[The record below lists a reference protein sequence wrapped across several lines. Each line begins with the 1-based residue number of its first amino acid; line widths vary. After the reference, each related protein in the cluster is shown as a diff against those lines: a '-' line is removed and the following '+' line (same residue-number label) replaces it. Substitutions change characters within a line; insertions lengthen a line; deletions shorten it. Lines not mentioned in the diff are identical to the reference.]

1 MIKINNPQ
9 DMALV
14 GQKTP
19 QAVIYKSESH
29 KLHQAFVVKTG
40 ENIIQGQPVQI
51 NEDGTI
57 QAWKK
62 DGGRPYIGIAVTD
75 SYYPA
80 YPGNEVTVAVRGFM
94 VVYGLSSDKIKAG
107 PVTPDSI
114 TPVDDTNT
122 YIKYS
127 QGINQDIDDEFIA
140 LNTASSAGE
149 LIQVLVR

>member
-1 MIKINNPQ
+1 MIKFNNPQ

-29 KLHQAFVVKTG
+29 KVHQAFVVKTG

-57 QAWKK
+57 QAWKKEK

-94 VVYGLSSDKIKAG
+94 VVYGLSNGEIKAG
-107 PVTPDSI
+107 PVTPDP
-114 TPVDDTNT
+114 TAPVDDTNT
-122 YIKYS
+122 YIKYN
-127 QGINQDIDDEFIA
+127 QGTDDEFIA

>member
-1 MIKINNPQ
+1 MIKFNNPQ

-62 DGGRPYIGIAVTD
+62 EKEGGRPYIGIAVTD

-94 VVYGLSSDKIKAG
+94 VVYGLSNGEIKAG
-107 PVTPDSI
+107 PVTPDP
-114 TPVDDTNT
+114 TAPVDDTNT
-122 YIKYS
+122 YIKYN
-127 QGINQDIDDEFIA
+127 QGTDDEFIA

>member
-1 MIKINNPQ
+1 MIKFNNPQ

-62 DGGRPYIGIAVTD
+62 EEGGGRPYIGIAVTD

-94 VVYGLSSDKIKAG
+94 VVYGLSNGKIKAG
-107 PVTPDSI
+107 PVTPDP
-114 TPVDDTNT
+114 TAPVDDTNT
-122 YIKYS
+122 YIKYI
-127 QGINQDIDDEFIA
+127 QGTDDEFIA

>member
-1 MIKINNPQ
+1 MIKFNNPQ

-62 DGGRPYIGIAVTD
+62 EKDGGRPYIGIAVTD

-94 VVYGLSSDKIKAG
+94 VVYGLSNGEIKAG
-107 PVTPDSI
+107 PVTPDP
-114 TPVDDTNT
+114 TAPVDDTNM
-122 YIKYS
+122 YIKYN
-127 QGINQDIDDEFIA
+127 QGIDDEFIA

>member
-1 MIKINNPQ
+1 MIKFNNPQ

-62 DGGRPYIGIAVTD
+62 EEDGGRPYIGIAVTD

-94 VVYGLSSDKIKAG
+94 VVYGLSNGEIKAG
-107 PVTPDSI
+107 PVTPDP
-114 TPVDDTNT
+114 TAPVDDTNT
-122 YIKYS
+122 YIKYN
-127 QGINQDIDDEFIA
+127 QGTDDEFIA

>member
-1 MIKINNPQ
+1 MIKFNNPQ

-62 DGGRPYIGIAVTD
+62 DGDGGRPYIGIAVTD

-94 VVYGLSSDKIKAG
+94 VVYGLSNGEIKAG
-107 PVTPDSI
+107 PVTPDP
-114 TPVDDTNT
+114 TAPVDDTNT
-122 YIKYS
+122 YIKYN
-127 QGINQDIDDEFIA
+127 QGTDDEFIA

>member
-62 DGGRPYIGIAVTD
+62 DGGPYIGIAVTD

-94 VVYGLSSDKIKAG
+94 VVYGLSNGEIKAG
-107 PVTPDSI
+107 PVTPDP
-114 TPVDDTNT
+114 TAPVDDTNT
-122 YIKYS
+122 YIKYN
-127 QGINQDIDDEFIA
+127 QGIDDEFIA

>member
-1 MIKINNPQ
+1 MIKFNNPQ

-62 DGGRPYIGIAVTD
+62 EKEGGRPYIGIAVTD

-94 VVYGLSSDKIKAG
+94 VVYGLSNSEIKAG
-107 PVTPDSI
+107 PVTPDP
-114 TPVDDTNT
+114 TAPVDDTNT
-122 YIKYS
+122 YIKYI
-127 QGINQDIDDEFIA
+127 QGTGDEFIA

>member
-1 MIKINNPQ
+1 MIKFNNPQ

-62 DGGRPYIGIAVTD
+62 EKEGGRPYIGIAVTD

-94 VVYGLSSDKIKAG
+94 VVYGLSNGEIKAG
-107 PVTPDSI
+107 PVTPDP
-114 TPVDDTNT
+114 TAPVDDTNT
-122 YIKYS
+122 YIKYN
-127 QGINQDIDDEFIA
+127 QGTDDEFIA
-140 LNTASSAGE
+140 LNAASSAGE

>member
-1 MIKINNPQ
+1 MVKINNSQ

-62 DGGRPYIGIAVTD
+62 EKDGGRPYIGIAVTD

-94 VVYGLSSDKIKAG
+94 VVYGLSNGEIKAG
-107 PVTPDSI
+107 PVTPDP
-114 TPVDDTNT
+114 TAPVDDTNT
-122 YIKYS
+122 YIKYN
-127 QGINQDIDDEFIA
+127 QGTDDEFIA

>member
-1 MIKINNPQ
+1 MNKFNNPQ

-62 DGGRPYIGIAVTD
+62 EKDGGRPYIGIAVTD

-94 VVYGLSSDKIKAG
+94 VVYGLSNGEIKAG
-107 PVTPDSI
+107 PVTPDP
-114 TPVDDTNT
+114 TAPVDDTNT
-122 YIKYS
+122 YIKYN
-127 QGINQDIDDEFIA
+127 QGTDDEFIA

>member
-1 MIKINNPQ
+1 MIKFNNPQ

-62 DGGRPYIGIAVTD
+62 GGDRPYIGIAVTD

-94 VVYGLSSDKIKAG
+94 VVYGLSNGEIKAG
-107 PVTPDSI
+107 PVTPDP
-114 TPVDDTNT
+114 TAPVDDTNT
-122 YIKYS
+122 YIKYN
-127 QGINQDIDDEFIA
+127 QGTDDEFIA

>member
-1 MIKINNPQ
+1 MIKFNNPQ

-62 DGGRPYIGIAVTD
+62 EKDGGRPYIGIAVTD

-94 VVYGLSSDKIKAG
+94 VVYGLSNGEIKAG
-107 PVTPDSI
+107 PVTPDP
-114 TPVDDTNT
+114 TAPVDDTNT
-122 YIKYS
+122 YIKYN
-127 QGINQDIDDEFIA
+127 QGTDDEFIA

>member
-62 DGGRPYIGIAVTD
+62 EKEGGRPYIGIAVTD

-94 VVYGLSSDKIKAG
+94 VVYGLSNGEIKAG
-107 PVTPDSI
+107 PVTPDP
-114 TPVDDTNT
+114 TAPVDDTNT
-122 YIKYS
+122 YIKYR
-127 QGINQDIDDEFIA
+127 QGTDDEFIA

>member
-1 MIKINNPQ
+1 MIKFNNPQ

-62 DGGRPYIGIAVTD
+62 EKDGGRPYIGIAVTD

-94 VVYGLSSDKIKAG
+94 VVYGLSNGEIKAG
-107 PVTPDSI
+107 PVTPDP
-114 TPVDDTNT
+114 TAPVDDTNT
-122 YIKYS
+122 YIKYN
-127 QGINQDIDDEFIA
+127 QGTDDEFIA
-140 LNTASSAGE
+140 LNTASAGE

>member
-1 MIKINNPQ
+1 MIKFNNPQ

-62 DGGRPYIGIAVTD
+62 EEAGGRPYIGIAVTD

-94 VVYGLSSDKIKAG
+94 VVYGLSNGKIKAG
-107 PVTPDSI
+107 PVTPDP
-114 TPVDDTNT
+114 TAPVDDTNT
-122 YIKYS
+122 YIKYN
-127 QGINQDIDDEFIA
+127 QGTDDEFIA

>member
-1 MIKINNPQ
+1 MIKFNNPQ

-62 DGGRPYIGIAVTD
+62 EKDGGRPYIGIAVTD

-94 VVYGLSSDKIKAG
+94 VVYGLSNGEIKAG
-107 PVTPDSI
+107 PVTPDP
-114 TPVDDTNT
+114 TAPVDDTNT
-122 YIKYS
+122 YIKYN
-127 QGINQDIDDEFIA
+127 QGIDDEFIA

>member
-14 GQKTP
+14 EQKTP

-51 NEDGTI
+51 NEDG
-57 QAWKK
+57 
-62 DGGRPYIGIAVTD
+62 RPYIGIAVTD

-94 VVYGLSSDKIKAG
+94 VVYGLSNGEIKAG
-107 PVTPDSI
+107 PVTPDP
-114 TPVDDTNT
+114 TAPVDDTNT
-122 YIKYS
+122 YIKYN
-127 QGINQDIDDEFIA
+127 QGIDDEFIA

>member
-1 MIKINNPQ
+1 MIKFNNPQ

-62 DGGRPYIGIAVTD
+62 EKDGGRPYIGIAVTD

-94 VVYGLSSDKIKAG
+94 VVYGLSNGEIKAG
-107 PVTPDSI
+107 PVTPDPTAPI
-114 TPVDDTNT
+114 DDTNT
-122 YIKYS
+122 YIKYN
-127 QGINQDIDDEFIA
+127 QGTDDEFIA